1 MRYFGIVLTRPWNYE
16 PRPTFGHSPV
26 LKTSVGL
33 MIECDSPSD
42 SNSCTFSGKS
52 LNELTRKPSR
62 AFYISY
68 SCFALEFVWS
78 CMWERKVG
86 WSTTLLDNSRM
97 NNDKMMNFARAIWR
111 LTLFEF
117 SAGCTSV
124 FCKTLLML
132 FRAVLKRYPMY
143 LSISGRLAS

>member
-1 MRYFGIVLTRPWNYE
+1 MRCFGFVLTRPWNYQ
-16 PRPTFGHSPV
+16 PRPRFGHSPV

-33 MIECDSPSD
+33 MIEIDP
-42 SNSCTFSGKS
+42 NSCTFLGKS

-86 WSTTLLDNSRM
+86 LSTTLLDNSRR
-97 NNDKMMNFARAIWR
+97 NNDWMNFARAIWR

-117 SAGCTSV
+117 SARCTSV
-124 FCKTLLML
+124 FCETLLLL

-143 LSISGRLAS
+143 LSISGRLAT